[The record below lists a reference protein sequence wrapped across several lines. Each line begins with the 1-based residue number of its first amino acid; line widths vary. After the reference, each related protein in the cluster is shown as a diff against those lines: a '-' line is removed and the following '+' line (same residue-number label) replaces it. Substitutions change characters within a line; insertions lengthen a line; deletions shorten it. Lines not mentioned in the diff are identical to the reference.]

1 MADENK
7 NNEQQVNEDQSNGRR
22 TPWLISK
29 VKNTGQ
35 SIGKEVKHSSQVQEG
50 SPADYVQ
57 RGLARIGSTK
67 MGKKIKSQLDKNKK

>member
-7 NNEQQVNEDQSNGRR
+7 NDEPQDNENQGNGKR
-22 TPWLISK
+22 TPWIISK
-29 VKNTGQ
+29 VKDT
-35 SIGKEVKHSSQVQEG
+35 SKSVGKEIKHSSQVQEG

>member
-7 NNEQQVNEDQSNGRR
+7 NNEQQVNENQDNGKR
-22 TPWLISK
+22 TPWIISK
-29 VKNTGQ
+29 VKDT
-35 SIGKEVKHSSQVQEG
+35 SKSFGKEIKNSSQVQEG
-50 SPADYVQ
+50 SPADYMQ